1 MENKIVSHLP
11 KILCEYFVSFAIET
25 TPSCGCCEVR
35 ACVLCIVRACFL
47 MEGYLKEILYTYSK
61 REQVWQ
67 VSQPLRF
74 PVYIY
79 FEHYCSHCVG
89 CRIDNMPCK

>member
-35 ACVLCIVRACFL
+35 VCVCVCVCVLCIVRACFL

-61 REQVWQ
+61 REQV
-67 VSQPLRF
+67 
-74 PVYIY
+74 
-79 FEHYCSHCVG
+79 
-89 CRIDNMPCK
+89 

>member
-35 ACVLCIVRACFL
+35 ARARVCVVHACFL

-61 REQVWQ
+61 REQ
-67 VSQPLRF
+67 
-74 PVYIY
+74 I
-79 FEHYCSHCVG
+79 
-89 CRIDNMPCK
+89 